1 MTTDHSQKPG
11 HGHGQADHGHGGT
24 GLYIK
29 VFLALCVLTSM
40 SFFTVSDFWP
50 FHDTPAVGW
59 VFMMAVSC
67 TKALLVMT
75 FFMHLLWEAN
85 WKYVLTIPASMM
97 SVFLVIAL
105 VPDVGQRIRSYSEE
119 RLIYAADES
128 AEVHGEAHEQHD
140 ATDDEAKKHD
150 EHKHDESKKSKAHGE
165 TEGS

>member
-1 MTTDHSQKPG
+1 MVTNHSQQQE
-11 HGHGQADHGHGGT
+11 HGHGDAGHGHGGT
-24 GLYIK
+24 GKYIK
-29 VFLALCVLTSM
+29 VFIALCVLTSM

-105 VPDVGQRIRSYSEE
+105 IPDVGQRFRHYSEE

-128 AEVHGEAHEQHD
+128 QEAHGEDHAHD
-140 ATDDEAKKHD
+140 ATNEEGAPHDNSKH
-150 EHKHDESKKSKAHGE
+150 EKSHAHGKS
-165 TEGS
+165 EGS